1 MAATVPEGVVANGIS
16 AEDPEPPCS
25 NGMGGCK
32 TDIDDLKSKT
42 ESLVNG
48 LSENPVSNGFHTDT
62 PEVKNDSEANVNS
75 DDKMELNSPIA
86 EVTPDS
92 GADTGNVE
100 SKDEKDGKDNKDEKE
115 ENPSR
120 DSTPLSDVSS
130 LTPGVSRS
138 GTPISSQDKTE
149 DIKIVDVKTED
160 VKTEQSLPVLAQE
173 KVMRSSEERSM
184 DSTDSGTSNKS
195 SSSVFKNKTTPKA
208 RKSGPPAKNIL
219 PSALA
224 IKSSSSS
231 GENVKLNLPQFNNA
245 ITVDSK
251 FLEKISKISSVKH
264 DIKHEKTHTVLP
276 IAKDNVENG
285 GVEQKMKKSRASLPI
300 NSQPKVKGE
309 VSEKTDDTLSD
320 SSLLEKDAFGKVK
333 KRSKKR
339 RKMGAYKLPSEIKK
353 KFGPKKKDGDTNSLK
368 DEKEEDDSKV
378 HVKSEEKT
386 SHVQMSKKISSRQVS
401 SPENGPRRSAWDMMK
416 SPRVTP
422 KGKNT
427 LGSTRQKLTPNSDK
441 SKAQTSLDSFLNRCD
456 QKSSQIET
464 QNKDISLGGSKDR
477 RLGLR
482 KRKKEDDLN
491 DEDDDEGVKDKKES
505 DTYAGNRKKRKEE
518 TITIVTASPSM
529 AAPVGYQSL
538 LTPQKAGS
546 LIAPVF
552 NTSALHFIATSNAIT
567 SSSPKAATT
576 VVSSTLLPQNFTNI
590 VPNINAPTSVSP
602 GSTSVR
608 LPFTKANFVT
618 TGHAPL
624 LLVPVNT
631 SGQVVNAV
639 PISTSLGVMT
649 STIPGQGSPGQK
661 IILSVPDPK
670 SNPPNKLGGSPPRY
684 ILMQNVASSFV
695 PRSTLALGTPV
706 RPQLLS
712 SPSVVPLNKSAT
724 SSSSAARPNFMYSN
738 QSFGEKPSVI
748 NNLSNKLDAVNK
760 KDLESMDDDRSV
772 SPSPSSL
779 SYPVTPPKTPEDGS
793 EDSMSVSSAP
803 PGPIPPDKDV
813 IPLCCCKING
823 ACFKKLGSSVT
834 YCQALD
840 SVDGKVM
847 GCCNKVTNSQLVR
860 PGVKI
865 PFMAICEAH
874 RKRLKLHQC
883 CPGCGH
889 FCTQGAFAQCRKVPE
904 GSSGVKCPVHHF
916 HKQCQVLRNGRYF
929 CPHCGEESEQF
940 EVTLQL
946 DEPRNMTNF
955 EDKYNKP
962 QVSRAKMG
970 FHSNTYKNFT
980 KGDKDPSEEEVTA
993 THKAQ
998 DKTISTGG
1006 LPMGPDKTALENV
1019 LLSFSEERPR
1029 LKKLPKFLYHPAY
1042 EGDLDKFMAMIA
1054 EGFDINEK
1062 IEDFENQTPLHAACI
1077 SGSLPIVHVLVQMG
1091 SYIHATDKELKT
1103 PLMYA
1108 AENNHLSIVKYLMK
1122 CKANIKQ
1129 RAEDG
1134 MTVLHYAAKA
1144 GYVDVLMTLLESD
1157 DADVNMQDDGGWTP
1171 IIWASEHRIVPAV
1184 KFLIKH
1190 GADPN
1195 MKDKEENTSLHWAAY
1210 SGSVDIAE
1218 MFLNAG
1224 CDLETPNEHGDRPL
1238 HIAARQDHY
1247 ECVVLFLA
1255 RGADV
1260 DAKNKENDTPIECC
1274 IDENSQSA
1282 LALKV
1287 NKQLKGFAAARLG
1300 RTERLIDRDVSRGR
1314 ENIPMA
1320 VINGVDDDLVP
1331 TDFQYITENVE
1342 TTNLNINRTISSLQ
1356 SCRCSDDCSS
1366 MYCVCGRNSVKCWY
1380 DKNYHL
1386 LPDFNM
1392 TEPPL
1397 IFECNKGCRCWSTC
1411 NNRVVQNGITCRLQL
1426 VKTEGRGWGVKTL
1439 LDIPKGIF
1447 ICEYIGE
1454 LISDSEADGRED
1466 DSYLF
1471 DLDNRDGD
1479 TYCIDARR
1487 YGNISRFINH
1497 LCEPN
1502 IIPVKVFVDH
1512 QDLRFPRI
1520 CFFSSREIKAD
1531 EELGFD
1537 YGEKFWIIKWK
1548 QFTCACNSPKCKYS
1562 KDTIQK
1568 TLQEY
1573 RQRHEEDE
1581 PID

>member
-1 MAATVPEGVVANGIS
+1 MAATVAEGEVENGVT
-16 AEDPEPPCS
+16 AEDPEPPKGKLVEVCS
-25 NGMGGCK
+25 E
-32 TDIDDLKSKT
+32 DISDLKTKN
-42 ESLVNG
+42 EKIVNG
-48 LSENPVSNGFHTDT
+48 PSSENPVSNGFHSDE
-62 PEVKNDSEANVNS
+62 EVKNDKGNDESEVKT
-75 DDKMELNSPIA
+75 DDKSVMNGSVTEVPNDSDAATTSMESN
-86 EVTPDS
+86 
-92 GADTGNVE
+92 
-100 SKDEKDGKDNKDEKE
+100 DGKEAKE
-115 ENPSR
+115 QKEQNTSR
-120 DSTPLSDVSS
+120 DSTPLSDIST
-130 LTPGVSRS
+130 LTPGASRS
-138 GTPISSQDKTE
+138 GTPVSTQEKS
-149 DIKIVDVKTED
+149 ED
-160 VKTEQSLPVLAQE
+160 VKLEKVPLPLAQE
-173 KVMRSSEERSM
+173 KISRSSEERSM

-195 SSSVFKNKTTPKA
+195 SSSGFKNKSTPKA
-208 RKSGPPAKNIL
+208 RKSGPSAKNIL
-219 PSALA
+219 PSALG

-264 DIKHEKTHTVLP
+264 DIKHEKVHSVLP
-276 IAKDNVENG
+276 VPKDNVENG
-285 GVEQKMKKSRASLPI
+285 GIKQTVKKSRASLPI
-300 NSQPKVKGE
+300 NSQPKI
-309 VSEKTDDTLSD
+309 KTDIAEKSEGNLSD
-320 SSLLEKDAFGKVK
+320 SSLLEKDAFGKIK

-353 KFGPKKKDGDTNSLK
+353 KFGNKKKDGDTSSVK
-368 DEKEEDDSKV
+368 DEKEDEDTKTV
-378 HVKSEEKT
+378 NCEEKL
-386 SHVQMSKKISSRQVS
+386 SQVENSKSLTNSKQC
-401 SPENGPRRSAWDMMK
+401 SPGDGAKRSAWDIMK
-416 SPRVTP
+416 SPRITP

-427 LGSTRQKLTPNSDK
+427 LGSTRNKSINNSVQEK

-456 QKSSQIET
+456 QNSSQIGIQSKEGRFT
-464 QNKDISLGGSKDR
+464 GMKDR
-477 RLGLR
+477 RSGLR
-482 KRKKEDDLN
+482 KRKKEDDL
-491 DEDDDEGVKDKKES
+491 DDEEEEAGTKDKKEA
-505 DTYAGNRKKRKEE
+505 DTNTGNKKKRKEE
-518 TITIVTASPSM
+518 AITIVSASPTV

-538 LTPQKAGS
+538 LTPQKSGGIITS
-546 LIAPVF
+546 VH
-552 NTSALHFIATSNAIT
+552 NTSTLHFMSTSSA

-590 VPNINAPTSVSP
+590 VPNINAPTTVSP
-602 GSTSVR
+602 GSQNVR
-608 LPFTKANFVT
+608 LPTFTKGNFVA

-624 LLVPVNT
+624 LLVPVNN
-631 SGQVVNAV
+631 SGQMVNAV
-639 PISTSLGVMT
+639 PIPTS
-649 STIPGQGSPGQK
+649 GSPGQK

-670 SNPPNKLGGSPPRY
+670 LNPSNKLGGSPPRY
-684 ILMQNVASSFV
+684 ILMQNVHSGFV
-695 PRSTLALGTPV
+695 PHSTFATV
-706 RPQLLS
+706 RPHLITSSVTGLAAVPISKPINS
-712 SPSVVPLNKSAT
+712 SPSSANPI
-724 SSSSAARPNFMYSN
+724 SVYSN
-738 QSFGEKPSVI
+738 QSYGEKPSVI
-748 NNLSNKLDAVNK
+748 NNLSNKLDVVDKRN
-760 KDLESMDDDRSV
+760 LEEIEDDRSV

-779 SYPVTPPKTPEDGS
+779 SYPVTPPKTPEEDGS
-793 EDSMSVSSAP
+793 EDSMSVSSQRNHSNATFVGIKYVHAP

-889 FCTQGAFAQCRKVPE
+889 FCTQGSFAQCRKVPE
-904 GSSGVKCPVHHF
+904 GSSGGMKYPVHQF

-929 CPHCGEESEQF
+929 CPHCGEESEQY
-940 EVTLQL
+940 EVALQME
-946 DEPRNMTNF
+946 EPRSMTNF
-955 EDKYNKP
+955 EEKYNKP

-970 FHSNTYKNFT
+970 IHSNTYRNFT
-980 KGDKDPSEEEVTA
+980 KVDKDPSEDEVTA
-993 THKAQ
+993 TYKTQ
-998 DKTISTGG
+998 DKTITNGG
-1006 LPMGPDKTALENV
+1006 LPMGPDKMALEKV
-1019 LLSFSEERPR
+1019 LQSMSEERPKM
-1029 LKKLPKFLYHPAY
+1029 KKLPKFLYNPAY
-1042 EGDLDKFMAMIA
+1042 EGDLEKFMIMLG

-1062 IEDFENQTPLHAACI
+1062 VEDFDNQTPLHAASI
-1077 SGSLPIVHVLVQMG
+1077 AGSLPIVHILIQMG
-1091 SYIHATDKELKT
+1091 AFIHATDKELKT

-1108 AENNHLSIVKYLMK
+1108 AENNHLSIVKYLLK
-1122 CKANIKQ
+1122 CKANVKQ
-1129 RAEDG
+1129 KAEDG

-1144 GYVDVLMTLLESD
+1144 GHVDVLKVLLESD
-1157 DADVNMQDDGGWTP
+1157 EADVNMQDDGGWTP

-1184 KFLIKH
+1184 KYLIKN

-1260 DAKNKENDTPIECC
+1260 DAKNKENDSPIECC
-1274 IDENSQSA
+1274 INENSQSA
-1282 LALKV
+1282 LALRV

-1300 RTERLIDRDVSRGR
+1300 RTEKLIDRDVSRGR
-1314 ENIPMA
+1314 ENIPIA
-1320 VINGVDDDLVP
+1320 VINGVDDDPVP

-1342 TTNLNINRTISSLQ
+1342 TTNLNINGTISSLQ

-1426 VKTEGRGWGVKTL
+1426 VKTDGRGWGVKTL

-1520 CFFSSREIKAD
+1520 CFFSSREIKAE

-1573 RQRHEEDE
+1573 RQRHEDEE